1 MDDKPETLPVKPP
14 TTLDQKKSIRELD
27 IQTWTIAF
35 ETVLEQMADG
45 LPFDAICR
53 EYHMPIQSSRF
64 RTWIFANEKRRNA
77 YMMAKAIG
85 AEAMEDELVRIADGL
100 AADGSPSPDDVARSN
115 LKIETRK
122 WIMKANNRK
131 RYGDMKHIEQT
142 TTTTTNVDVKT
153 LSTEEL
159 KRMILRSAGVDADDL
174 MFDDLGDTVGNPDT
188 LDAA

>member
-1 MDDKPETLPVKPP
+1 MSDPSETAKPLPTLE
-14 TTLDQKKSIRELD
+14 QSRAIRELD

-35 ETVLEQMADG
+35 ETVLEKMADG
-45 LPFDAICR
+45 TPFDTICR
-53 EYHMPIQSSRF
+53 EYHLPIQSSRF
-64 RTWIFANEKRRNA
+64 RTWIFANDKRRNA

-100 AADGSPSPDDVARSN
+100 AADGSPSIDDVARSN

-122 WIMKANNRK
+122 WVMKANNRK

-142 TTTTTNVDVKT
+142 TTTTTSVDVRT

-159 KRMILRSAGVDADDL
+159 KKMILRSAGVDADDADL
-174 MFDDLGDTVGNPDT
+174 FDMIDPATP
-188 LDAA
+188 DAAA